1 MCQREKQKRHSGVV
15 RFGVCFGRIRA
26 LTSTGVLRA
35 GIESIDGN
43 SFGASNNNGH
53 GTAGGVAGVWRWPGV
68 GTITVEDA

>member
-1 MCQREKQKRHSGVV
+1 MKKQKRHSGVV
-15 RFGVCFGRIRA
+15 RFGVCLRGRGRRLARSINVR
-26 LTSTGVLRA
+26 